1 MSTPSQ
7 TPLAP
12 ENAQPTPGLYTFH
25 DFIRPGEESM
35 YAEVDESLQQDLAPV
50 GFLEHNLVDEIR
62 RAMWRL
68 RRCGMVE
75 ENLAAESASD
85 PMQHE
90 NQQKI
95 QLTVDRSRSQAH
107 RLLHKCTAELRRLQT
122 DRQYRNETFDTGADI
137 SELGLADYREIRK
150 GLDAKF
156 RADYHRQKFTGMAE
170 IDALLSRPIRAPG
183 SFCKTPAAA

>member
-12 ENAQPTPGLYTFH
+12 ENAQATPGLYTFH
-25 DFIRPGEESM
+25 DFIRPGEQSM
-35 YAEVDESLQQDLAPV
+35 YAELDESLRHDLAPV

-68 RRCGMVE
+68 RRCGIVE
-75 ENLAAESASD
+75 ENLAAENASD

-90 NQQKI
+90 NHLKI
-95 QLTVDRSRSQAH
+95 QLTVDRARAQAH

-122 DRQYRNETFDTGADI
+122 NRQYQNETFEAGTDI
-137 SELGLADYREIRK
+137 SGHGLADWRYIRK
-150 GLDAKF
+150 GIDEKF
-156 RADYHRQKFTGMAE
+156 RADYHREKFTGMAE
-170 IDALLSRPIRAPG
+170 IDALLSTPIRAPG